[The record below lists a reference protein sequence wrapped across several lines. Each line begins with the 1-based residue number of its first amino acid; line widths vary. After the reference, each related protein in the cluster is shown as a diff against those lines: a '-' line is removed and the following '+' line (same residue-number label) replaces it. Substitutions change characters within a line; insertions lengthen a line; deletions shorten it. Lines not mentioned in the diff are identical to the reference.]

1 MLAVSGL
8 SKRAWVLSLCSAS
21 VLLYKMSAGLSCE
34 RAVLTSLVLEFL
46 CYRPHPRRRKGK
58 LSFPHTFWMGSKN
71 TRTSL
76 VAKTVKSLPAM
87 QQTRVQYLG
96 QDDPLEKGMTE
107 YSSIIAW
114 RTPWTERGWSA
125 FTLRGLKIQVQLRR
139 RSLPA
144 GTHLPVASRSS
155 VQHRFSLVL
164 CSWDERRAGGPW
176 TVSTWSSH
184 V

>member
-8 SKRAWVLSLCSAS
+8 SKRAWVPSLCSAS
-21 VLLYKMSAGLSCE
+21 VLLYKMSAGLSWE

-87 QQTRVQYLG
+87 QETRVQSLG
-96 QDDPLEKGMTE
+96 REDPLEKGMATH
-107 YSSIIAW
+107 SSILAW
-114 RTPWTERGWSA
+114 RTPWTERERSA
-125 FTLRGLKIQVQLRR
+125 FILCGLKIHLQLRWC
-139 RSLPA
+139 SLPVSM
-144 GTHLPVASRSS
+144 HLPFVSCTS
-155 VQHRFSLVL
+155 VQHCFSLVL

-176 TVSTWSSH
+176 TVSTRSSH

>member
-87 QQTRVQYLG
+87 QQTRVQSLG
-96 QDDPLEKGMTE
+96 REDP
-107 YSSIIAW
+107 W
-114 RTPWTERGWSA
+114 
-125 FTLRGLKIQVQLRR
+125 
-139 RSLPA
+139 
-144 GTHLPVASRSS
+144 
-155 VQHRFSLVL
+155 
-164 CSWDERRAGGPW
+164 RRAWQPTPVFLPGEPHGQSGDGQLLLC
-176 TVSTWSSH
+176 VG
-184 V
+184 